1 MKNMKRLYLLQVTLL
16 LVVFITTVESCFIK
30 KHANSN
36 PSDYLGLYRSTLVIE
51 GGLLKEYLLLD
62 TNFMVYSVMDSS
74 DYCEKKNDSIRRDY
88 IGSAIFTINGDS
100 IRFKFDSLANTRSKG
115 SFYRNGELI
124 TVYSKKF
131 EKRRPEFYY
140 GKYTQDTLYL
150 TLKTIDLHYK
160 DTTFQ
165 KITYV
170 KCR

>member
-1 MKNMKRLYLLQVTLL
+1 M
-16 LVVFITTVESCFIK
+16 K
-30 KHANSN
+30 KHAHST
-36 PSDYLGLYRSTLVIE
+36 PIDYFGMYRSTLVIE

-74 DYCEKKNDSIRRDY
+74 DYCEKKEDTIRRDY
-88 IGSAIFTINGDS
+88 IGSAVFTFNEDS
-100 IRFKFDSLANTRSKG
+100 IRFQFDSLATTRSKG

-124 TVYSKKF
+124 IVYSKKF
-131 EKRRPEFYY
+131 EEKRPEFYY
-140 GKYTQDTLYL
+140 GKYTHDTLYL
-150 TLKTIDLHYK
+150 TLKTIDMHYK